1 MVQRYSPHV
10 NGRTTASV
18 DPRAFV
24 FSYTP
29 STHANSGTSTL
40 TPEKDITPMWV
51 DAMLCA
57 MGAAMFLS
65 NLVVLSQI

>member
-1 MVQRYSPHV
+1 MVERYSSRI
-10 NGRTTASV
+10 NGGAHAIVESR
-18 DPRAFV
+18 DFV

-29 STHANSGTSTL
+29 SSNARGSSSAL
-40 TPEKDITPMWV
+40 DPERDVTPLWV